1 MYIILYLSV
10 VELMYGFSDN
20 VLYFKKLY
28 NFFFMNVY
36 LYNVCVVWFIY
47 VFFEILYFMR
57 IMGNNF
63 CLFKNLKGCCGL
75 LFLFN
80 LVFSSF

>member
-1 MYIILYLSV
+1 MNRIINLSV

-36 LYNVCVVWFIY
+36 LYNVCVV
-47 VFFEILYFMR
+47 
-57 IMGNNF
+57 
-63 CLFKNLKGCCGL
+63 
-75 LFLFN
+75 
-80 LVFSSF
+80 